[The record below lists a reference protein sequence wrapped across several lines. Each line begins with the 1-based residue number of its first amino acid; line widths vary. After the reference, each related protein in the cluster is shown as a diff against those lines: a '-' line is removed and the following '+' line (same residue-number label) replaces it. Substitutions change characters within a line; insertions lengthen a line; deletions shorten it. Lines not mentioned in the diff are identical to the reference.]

1 VSLPAVLTSSG
12 VRDVVNLKL
21 DKEEFEK
28 LNESVQA
35 MLKIQQNI
43 KFDK

>member
-1 VSLPAVLTSSG
+1 MSLPAVLTSGG

-43 KFDK
+43 KFD